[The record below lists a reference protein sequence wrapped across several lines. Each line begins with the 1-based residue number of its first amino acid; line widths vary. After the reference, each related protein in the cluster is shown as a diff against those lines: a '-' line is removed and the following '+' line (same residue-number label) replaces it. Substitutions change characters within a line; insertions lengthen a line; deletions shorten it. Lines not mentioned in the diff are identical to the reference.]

1 MEDKIMG
8 LITKE
13 IDVCIVSNNYK
24 HYEDLGY
31 CIPKEINKNG
41 KEIIK
46 NGTYIKVKVCD
57 LPKNSHYNVD
67 VECDRC
73 GDKLTVRYEQY
84 LNNINTRGIIMF
96 AKVFYY
102 ARVFILWIFRML
114 SCMNCE
120 HV

>member
-1 MEDKIMG
+1 MG

-46 NGTYIKVKVCD
+46 TGTCIKVKVCD

-67 VECDRC
+67 IECDHC
-73 GDKLTVRYEQY
+73 GDKLTVSYGQY
-84 LNNINTRGIIMF
+84 INDVNKHNGKYICSS
-96 AKVFYY
+96 KK
-102 ARVFILWIFRML
+102 L
-114 SCMNCE
+114 S
-120 HV
+120 VTSI